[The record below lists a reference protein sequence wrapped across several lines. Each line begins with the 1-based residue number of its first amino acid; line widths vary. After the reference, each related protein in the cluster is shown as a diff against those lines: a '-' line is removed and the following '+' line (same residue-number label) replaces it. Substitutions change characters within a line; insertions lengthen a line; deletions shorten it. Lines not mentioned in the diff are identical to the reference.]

1 MSPTGLPKSL
11 RRPTLRPDMMTQET
25 LLARL
30 SELGISSRTVTHA
43 PVYTVEEAKA
53 HRDDLPGGHTKNLF
67 LKDKK
72 GRMFL
77 VTTDEDQDIDLKSLR
92 DKLDSKPLSF
102 ASAARLMTYL
112 GVEPGSV
119 TPLAVIND
127 RDGLVTM
134 ALDRSLLA
142 HPWIN
147 VHPLVNTATTALAPT
162 DLLRFLEICGHAPL
176 MIDF

>member
-1 MSPTGLPKSL
+1 ML
-11 RRPTLRPDMMTQET
+11 TQET

-30 SELGISSRTVTHA
+30 SELGISGRTVTHA
-43 PVYTVEEAKA
+43 PVYTVDEAKA
-53 HRDDLPGGHTKNLF
+53 HRDGLPGGHTKNLF

-77 VTTDEDQDIDLKSLR
+77 VTADEDQEIDLKSLR
-92 DKLDSKPLSF
+92 DKLDCKPLSF
-102 ASAARLMTYL
+102 ASSERLMTYL
-112 GVEPGSV
+112 GVKPGSV

-127 RDGLVTM
+127 SDGVVTL
-134 ALDRSLLA
+134 ALDRSLLS

-147 VHPLVNTATTALAPT
+147 VHPLVNTATTALTPD
-162 DLLRFLEICGHAPL
+162 DLMRFLETCGHAPL

>member
-1 MSPTGLPKSL
+1 MPGTAA
-11 RRPTLRPDMMTQET
+11 RRTLRAVMMTPKT

-30 SELGISSRTVTHA
+30 SALEIPNRTVTHP
-43 PVYTVEEAKA
+43 PVFTVDEAKS
-53 HRDDLPGGHTKNLF
+53 HRDGLPGGHTKNLF

-77 VTTDEDQDIDLKSLR
+77 VTADEDREIDLKSLR
-92 DKLDSKPLSF
+92 DKLGAKPLSF
-102 ASAARLMTYL
+102 ASAERLMTYL

-127 RDGLVTM
+127 TDNAVTM
-134 ALDRSLLA
+134 ALDSALMT
-142 HPWIN
+142 HEMIN
-147 VHPLVNTATTALAPT
+147 VHPLVNTATTALTPQG
-162 DLLRFLEICGHAPL
+162 LVRFLEACAHPPM